1 MPVDPSIAMGFRGI
15 QLENPL
21 DQYNRFLQA
30 KSAQQQNA
38 LAQKQMEQAEREVEA
53 TNALNRAYAE
63 AYNPQTG
70 DFDINKLRG
79 SLSAGGYGSRL
90 PDIEKKLGEVKTQR
104 LTQQKSQ
111 TELVDA
117 ALKQSRA
124 FLDTLD
130 PNDPEAG
137 EKYVR
142 WHAAN
147 HADPVLGPVLAARGV
162 TFESAMPAIERAKQE
177 GPASLA
183 RLINMSKLGAEK
195 FIEVYKPT
203 TQVINRGGRQD
214 IVQITP
220 YGGAPTTIG
229 TYADVPLPPDVLAQ
243 QVRRARAGA
252 AQTTVKL
259 PQQEAAFETE
269 LGKKQAAKIFEDQVV
284 AQDARAIIDTVQQGR
299 QLLKSGVITGFG
311 AEALTQIGS
320 ALNQIG
326 ISFAEDSVANT
337 QAFAANMAANV
348 GRVIKQFGAGTGLSN
363 ADREYAEKMAG
374 GKVTLTKDAIE
385 RILDINERAARN
397 SIVSHNKRVKGVKT
411 NIPLEVEEP
420 PREIGAKDIPTG
432 NRAATP
438 TAPAAAP
445 ATPVYARNPTTGERI
460 MSTDGGRTWAPAR

>member
-1 MPVDPSIAMGFRGI
+1 MPVDTSIAMGFRGI
-15 QLENPL
+15 QIENPL
-21 DQYNRFLQA
+21 EQYKRAVAIQG
-30 KSAQQQNA
+30 AQQENA

-130 PNDPEAG
+130 PNDP
-137 EKYVR
+137 
-142 WHAAN
+142 N
-147 HADPVLGPVLAARGV
+147 ADPVLGPVLAARGV
-162 TFESAMPAIERAKQE
+162 TFESAMPDIERAKKE

-243 QVRRARAGA
+243 QVSRARAGA

-269 LGKKQAAKIFEDQVV
+269 LGKKQAAKILEDQVV

-397 SIVSHNKRVKGVKT
+397 SIVSYNKRVKGVKT